1 MVCRSMKSGM
11 CPPVV
16 IGPAPFAVAGWT
28 HRMARVFDAMFETE
42 PAAQDITARS
52 SRPHSASGL
61 SAENCEYLP
70 GAWQALAFVETV
82 SCCAVY
88 AAQSSTGARDR
99 ANDAGGSNRSAVL
112 RTVTAAGE
120 AHWAA
125 APIRRERRVIIWVRG
140 RRCSS

>member
-1 MVCRSMKSGM
+1 
-11 CPPVV
+11 
-16 IGPAPFAVAGWT
+16 
-28 HRMARVFDAMFETE
+28 MARVFDAMFETK
-42 PAAQDITARS
+42 PVVQDITARS
-52 SRPHSASGL
+52 SRPYSVSGGL
-61 SAENCEYLP
+61 PAENREYLP
-70 GAWQALAFVETV
+70 RALQALAIVETV

-88 AAQSSTGARDR
+88 AAQSRTGARER

-140 RRCSS
+140 RR